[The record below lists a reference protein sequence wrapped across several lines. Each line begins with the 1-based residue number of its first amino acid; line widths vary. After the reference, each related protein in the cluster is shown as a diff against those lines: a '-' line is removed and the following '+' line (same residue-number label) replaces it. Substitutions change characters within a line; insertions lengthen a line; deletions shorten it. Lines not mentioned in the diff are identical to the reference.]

1 MTFVSFHNMVL
12 LGMYFILLMFI
23 GVWFIRKKN
32 LCDKKW
38 YLKLLLFSSPLPL
51 LACEFGWVAAEVGRQ
66 PWVVYKVLKT
76 VDAVS
81 MTVSKSEIIFSI
93 VLFSVIYIFLMS
105 LFIFLLLKETNHVP
119 EISTRGEAVS

>member
-1 MTFVSFHNMVL
+1 LV
-12 LGMYFILLMFI
+12 
-23 GVWFIRKKN
+23 IRKKN
-32 LCDKKW
+32 LYDKKW